1 MISIKLYRSAE
12 DLILGAC
19 DKELLGKTF
28 TDGER
33 QIDVSERF
41 YQGDIIEPEEL
52 KSLLS
57 DATIA
62 NLVGKKTIDV
72 ALEMELVDKDSLLI
86 IDDVPHAQIV
96 HML

>member
-1 MISIKLYRSAE
+1 MISIKLYRSSD

-41 YQGDIIEPEEL
+41 YQGDIIDAQQL
-52 KSLLS
+52 KDILS
-57 DATIA
+57 EATIA
-62 NLVGKKTIDV
+62 NLVGKKTIDI
-72 ALEMELVDKDSLLI
+72 ALEMELIDKENLLI